1 MTVTTRNLPDL
12 YPASGVL
19 GVVCLFGLFT
29 LLLPSDSL
37 AAPKGPGGQT
47 CKSSGTTTVNGK
59 EEGTGRNM
67 KCTADYCKYDEC
79 ETSGPN
85 IGKCYEKTSYSNV
98 RDCKPAAQTQ
108 APQNQFTPGQ
118 MAPLIQGQPQ
128 QPSRRMPR
136 FQGGGIM
143 RRGVDGEQ
151 HAENTPAPSDN
162 TEQPGETS
170 K

>member
-1 MTVTTRNLPDL
+1 MKLPPSRKRWRRSRALGPTV
-12 YPASGVL
+12 VL
-19 GVVCLFGLFT
+19 CCGAVI
-29 LLLPSDSL
+29 LLTCGTAL
-37 AAPKGPGGQT
+37 AVPKGPGGQT

-59 EEGTGRNM
+59 EEGTGRAM

-98 RDCKPAAQTQ
+98 RDCKPAAMTRPPSGMVTPPSGGVLQQ
-108 APQNQFTPGQ
+108 APTSPPPPPSRFQRMP
-118 MAPLIQGQPQ
+118 MAPNT
-128 QPSRRMPR
+128 
-136 FQGGGIM
+136 GGVM

-151 HAENTPAPSDN
+151 QVPSDQ
-162 TEQPGETS
+162 EG

>member
-1 MTVTTRNLPDL
+1 MKISSNRAPWSRSRISYPTR
-12 YPASGVL
+12 VL
-19 GVVCLFGLFT
+19 CCGAVI
-29 LLLPSDSL
+29 LLICGSAL
-37 AAPKGPGGQT
+37 AVPKGPGGQT

-59 EEGTGRNM
+59 EEGTNKPM

-98 RDCKPAAQTQ
+98 RDCKPAAMTRPPSGMVTPPYGGVLQQ
-108 APQNQFTPGQ
+108 APTTPPPPSRFQ
-118 MAPLIQGQPQ
+118 RMPMAPNSDGV
-128 QPSRRMPR
+128 
-136 FQGGGIM
+136 M

-151 HAENTPAPSDN
+151 PTSS
-162 TEQPGETS
+162 EQGG